1 LPRSVP
7 DAYRSVIMNSPPTG
21 VAREQ
26 QIRSIPNCPRK
37 DPLLVVKYRQ
47 SFTGIDPA
55 CVLSV
60 ALMSVRLMSVR
71 LMSVRLMS
79 VRKALLQTTMFA
91 GVVGAVYLS
100 TYRDVKAAELPLKAP
115 ASAAPS
121 FFMPAVD
128 GVNWKVGGLGGSLAD
143 RAIGGAQ
150 GSLSLPLGNQ
160 YGVQIDGTLGS
171 FDGSFF
177 GNVGGH
183 LFWRNPSQGLLGVY
197 VNHTHWDQFGG
208 VHVTQFA
215 GEGEYYW
222 QRWTLQAIA
231 GVEFGNSGSVV
242 SGTPATG
249 LITDSIDVK
258 TRFFDKINLAYY
270 LTDNWKAFVGHRYLG
285 GKHALAL
292 GSEYALPLSGGKMA
306 SAFVEGR
313 IGENDFHGVW
323 GGLRFYFGQKDKP
336 LIARHRQDDPINW
349 DPDTL
354 FSLTNSFNRSVASPT
369 PTCPNGYINIPGE
382 GCQPNT

>member
-1 LPRSVP
+1 
-7 DAYRSVIMNSPPTG
+7 
-21 VAREQ
+21 
-26 QIRSIPNCPRK
+26 
-37 DPLLVVKYRQ
+37 
-47 SFTGIDPA
+47 
-55 CVLSV
+55 
-60 ALMSVRLMSVR
+60 
-71 LMSVRLMS
+71 
-79 VRKALLQTTMFA
+79 MFA

-100 TYRDVKAAELPLKAP
+100 THRDVKAADLPLKAP
-115 ASAAPS
+115 AYGDPS
-121 FFMPAVD
+121 IFAPAVD

-143 RAIGGAQ
+143 RTLGGAQ
-150 GSLSLPLGNQ
+150 GSLSVPLGNQ
-160 YGVQIDGTLGS
+160 YGAQIDGTLGS

-177 GNVGGH
+177 GNFGGH
-183 LFWRNPSQGLLGVY
+183 LFWRNPSQGLLGLY

-222 QRWTLQAIA
+222 QRWTLQGIA

-249 LITDSIDVK
+249 LITDTIDVK
-258 TRFFDKINLAYY
+258 TRFFDKVNVAYY

-285 GKHALAL
+285 GKNALAL

-323 GGLRFYFGQKDKP
+323 GGLKFYVGQKDKP

-354 FSLTNSFNRSVASPT
+354 FSLTNSFSRTATAPKPST
-369 PTCPNGYINIPGE
+369 PTCQSGYVYISGE
-382 GCQPNT
+382 GCQPQS